1 MKNIINR
8 NFAAVFL
15 FVMGSLANAQ
25 GTPPPPSPGEE
36 GDIGGIS
43 QPIDAYVI
51 WLLIFGIV
59 LIITAL
65 KNKSKQTK
73 NI

>member
-8 NFAAVFL
+8 NFVTLLL
-15 FVMGSLANAQ
+15 FIVGSLANAQ
-25 GTPPPPSPGEE
+25 GTPPPPAPGEE

-59 LIITAL
+59 LIVTAL
-65 KNKSKQTK
+65 KNKSKQAK